1 MNPIIEAPMTDGL
14 PVRRPGAK
22 RALNEARIIA
32 AAESV
37 FAEAGYAAASMAAI
51 AERAGLPKANLHYY
65 FGTKRQLYQRLLEH
79 IIEAWQQST
88 SHLRADADP
97 TWALQ
102 LYIAEKIEFSRR
114 RPRASKIFANEIL
127 HGAPV
132 LGGNIAGATREWFE
146 TKVQAIEQ
154 WIRDGRIRPIDPR
167 HLFFVI
173 WAATQHYADF
183 DVQVA
188 ALLGHSAVEPEDYA
202 KATETITAMVFGAL
216 GLELPKSPR

>member
-1 MNPIIEAPMTDGL
+1 MNSIMDAPAAGPL
-14 PVRRPGAK
+14 PQRRAGAK
-22 RALNEARIIA
+22 RALNEARILA

-88 SHLRADADP
+88 GYFRADADP
-97 TWALQ
+97 AWALR
-102 LYIAEKIEFSRR
+102 LYIAEKMEFSRQ

-132 LGGNIAGATREWFE
+132 IAGMLGGEIREWFDG
-146 TKVQAIEQ
+146 KVAVIER
-154 WIRDGRIRPIDPR
+154 WVADGRIKPVDPR
-167 HLFFVI
+167 HLFFII

-188 ALLGHSAVEPEDYA
+188 ALLGHPTVEAEDYT
-202 KATETITAMVFGAL
+202 KAAETITRMVFALL
-216 GLELPKSPR
+216 GLDAERL

>member
-1 MNPIIEAPMTDGL
+1 MNSIMDAPAAGTL
-14 PVRRPGAK
+14 PQRRAGAK
-22 RALNEARIIA
+22 RALNEARILA

-51 AERAGLPKANLHYY
+51 AQRAGLPKANLHYY

-88 SHLRADADP
+88 GYFRADADP
-97 TWALQ
+97 AWALR
-102 LYIAEKIEFSRR
+102 LYIAEKMEFSRQ

-132 LGGNIAGATREWFE
+132 IAGMLGGEICEWFDG
-146 TKVQAIEQ
+146 KVAVIER
-154 WIRDGRIRPIDPR
+154 WIADGRIKPVDPR
-167 HLFFVI
+167 HLFFII

-188 ALLGHSAVEPEDYA
+188 ALLRRPTVEPQDYA
-202 KATETITAMVFGAL
+202 KAAETITRMVFALL
-216 GLELPKSPR
+216 GLDAEPR

>member
-1 MNPIIEAPMTDGL
+1 METATVAPMLSDSA
-14 PVRRPGAK
+14 PRRPGAK
-22 RALNEARIIA
+22 RVLNETRILE
-32 AAESV
+32 AAEAV

-51 AERAGLPKANLHYY
+51 AERAQLPKANLHYY

-88 SHLRADADP
+88 GHLQADADP
-97 TWALQ
+97 ASALTA
-102 LYIAEKIEFSRR
+102 YIADKIEFSRR

-132 LGGNIAGATREWFE
+132 LSGMISGPIRLWFDSKVAVIERWIA
-146 TKVQAIEQ
+146 
-154 WIRDGRIRPIDPR
+154 DGRMRRIDGH

-183 DVQVA
+183 DVQAA
-188 ALLGHSAVEPEDYA
+188 ALLGRQALTPEDYA
-202 KATETITAMVFGAL
+202 VATETITRMVLAAV
-216 GLELPKSPR
+216 GLDESQKAS

>member
-1 MNPIIEAPMTDGL
+1 MSSINAVPETGPL
-14 PVRRPGAK
+14 QQRRPGAK
-22 RALNEARIIA
+22 RALNEARILA
-32 AAESV
+32 AAEQV

-88 SHLRADADP
+88 GYFRADADP
-97 TWALQ
+97 AWALR
-102 LYIAEKIEFSRR
+102 LYIAEKMEFSRQ

-132 LGGNIAGATREWFE
+132 IAGMLGGEIREWFDG
-146 TKVQAIEQ
+146 KVAVIER
-154 WIRDGRIRPIDPR
+154 WIAEGRIKPVDPR
-167 HLFFVI
+167 HLFFII

-188 ALLGHSAVEPEDYA
+188 ALLSHPTVEAQDYA
-202 KATETITAMVFGAL
+202 RAAETITGMVFGLL
-216 GLELPKSPR
+216 GLDPTQEQR

>member
-1 MNPIIEAPMTDGL
+1 MNTAIDAPL
-14 PVRRPGAK
+14 PGDTMQRRPGAK
-22 RALNEARIIA
+22 RVLNEARILA

-88 SHLRADADP
+88 GYFKADADP
-97 TWALQ
+97 AWALR

-132 LGGNIAGATREWFE
+132 IAGMLGGPIRQWLDGKVAVLECWIAE
-146 TKVQAIEQ
+146 
-154 WIRDGRIRPIDPR
+154 GRIKPIDPR

-188 ALLGHSAVEPEDYA
+188 ALLGHSAVEAEDYA
-202 KATETITAMVFGAL
+202 KAADTITSMVLAAL
-216 GLELPKSPR
+216 GLEDPVGPR

>member
-1 MNPIIEAPMTDGL
+1 MNSLIDAPMTEGIAA
-14 PVRRPGAK
+14 RRPGAK
-22 RALNEARIIA
+22 RALNEARILA

-97 TWALQ
+97 AWALQ

-132 LGGNIAGATREWFE
+132 LAGNLSGETREWFA
-146 TKVQAIEQ
+146 TKTAVIEQ
-154 WIRDGRIRPIDPR
+154 WIKSGRIRPIDPR

-188 ALLGHSAVEPEDYA
+188 ALLGHSAVEPEDYT
-202 KATETITAMVFGAL
+202 KAVETITAMVFAAL
-216 GLELPKSPR
+216 GLELAKPPR

>member
-1 MNPIIEAPMTDGL
+1 MNTVIDAPMAGG
-14 PVRRPGAK
+14 VAQRRPGAK
-22 RALNEARIIA
+22 RVLNEARILA

-51 AERAGLPKANLHYY
+51 ADRAGLPKANLHYY

-88 SHLRADADP
+88 GHLRADADP
-97 TWALQ
+97 AWALR
-102 LYIAEKIEFSRR
+102 LYIAEKIEFSRQ
-114 RPRASKIFANEIL
+114 RPRASKIFANEIM
-127 HGAPV
+127 HGAPA
-132 LGGNIAGATREWFE
+132 IAGLLRGPIRQWLDSKAA
-146 TKVQAIEQ
+146 VIER
-154 WIRDGRIRPIDPR
+154 WIADGRIKPVDPR

-188 ALLGHSAVEPEDYA
+188 ALLGHSAVEAQDYA
-202 KATETITAMVFGAL
+202 KATDTITSMVLAAL
-216 GLELPKSPR
+216 GLEDPKEPQ

>member
-1 MNPIIEAPMTDGL
+1 MSSMIEAQAAGSL
-14 PVRRPGAK
+14 PHRRAGAK
-22 RALNEARIIA
+22 RALNEARILA
-32 AAESV
+32 AAEAV

-88 SHLRADADP
+88 GYFKADADP
-97 TWALQ
+97 AWALR
-102 LYIAEKIEFSRR
+102 LYIAEKMEFSRQ

-132 LGGNIAGATREWFE
+132 IAGMLGGEIQQWFE
-146 TKVQAIEQ
+146 SKVAVIEQ
-154 WIRDGRIRPIDPR
+154 WIADGRIKPVDPR
-167 HLFFVI
+167 HLFFII

-188 ALLGHSAVEPEDYA
+188 LLLQHPTVEAQDYA
-202 KATETITAMVFGAL
+202 KAAETITGMVFGLL
-216 GLELPKSPR
+216 GIEAPPR

>member
-1 MNPIIEAPMTDGL
+1 METASTARFLSDSAQ
-14 PVRRPGAK
+14 RRPGAK
-22 RALNEARIIA
+22 RVLNETRILT
-32 AAESV
+32 AAETI

-79 IIEAWQQST
+79 IIEAWQHST
-88 SHLRADADP
+88 GHLQADADP
-97 TWALQ
+97 AQALRA
-102 LYIAEKIEFSRR
+102 YIAEKIEFSRQ
-114 RPRASKIFANEIL
+114 RPAASKIFANEIL

-132 LGGNIAGATREWFE
+132 LAGMLAGPIRLWVDSKVAVLERWIA
-146 TKVQAIEQ
+146 
-154 WIRDGRIRPIDPR
+154 DGRMRRIDGH

-188 ALLGHSAVEPEDYA
+188 ALLRKDRLTAEDYQRA
-202 KATETITAMVFGAL
+202 TDTLTRMVLAAVGLDEPQKA
-216 GLELPKSPR
+216 S